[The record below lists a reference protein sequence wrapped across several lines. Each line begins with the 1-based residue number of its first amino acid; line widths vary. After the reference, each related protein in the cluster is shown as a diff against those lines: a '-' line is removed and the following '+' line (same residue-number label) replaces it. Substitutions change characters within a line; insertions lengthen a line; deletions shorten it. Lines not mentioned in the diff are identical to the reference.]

1 MIYFQIATATFP
13 LPKLDGLRRRK
24 GAPDV
29 LLEFDRAILHREAN
43 VLALGG
49 GDNRGGSG
57 PMGGSRDS
65 V

>member
-1 MIYFQIATATFP
+1 VIYFQITMATFP

-29 LLEFDRAILHREAN
+29 LLEFDRAILHREVN

-49 GDNRGGSG
+49 MITAAG
-57 PMGGSRDS
+57 
-65 V
+65 VV